1 MLKLRKN
8 KKGFTL
14 VELIVVIAIMAVLA
28 GVVAGV
34 TVSQLNK
41 QTDKTGATQANTVAS
56 FISENA
62 LTGDEEA
69 TQIVKSISVTEDGKT
84 TYKNV
89 FIVEKVKN
97 LIDAQYTAASI
108 PVKNAT
114 NNTIGDKK
122 GQVYI
127 TFGGVPTTDQT
138 IADTV
143 IVTYNPKASGTK
155 TTTFII
161 NADGVISKPGETETP
176 VDTKPDSGKQEGQS
190 GGKVTQ

>member
-62 LTGDEEA
+62 LISDEDA
-69 TQIVKSISVTEDGKT
+69 TPIVKSILVPATET
-84 TYKNV
+84 TPATYKNV
-89 FIVEKVKN
+89 FIVANVKT
-97 LIDAQYTAASI
+97 LITNQYTAASI

-114 NNTIGDKK
+114 DEGVDVNKS
-122 GQVYI
+122 GQVII
-127 TFGGVPTTDQT
+127 TFGGVPTTVQT

-143 IVTYNPKASGTK
+143 IVTYKPKASGTA
-155 TTTFII
+155 TTTFTIS
-161 NADGVISKPGETETP
+161 ADGIV
-176 VDTKPDSGKQEGQS
+176 TKS
-190 GGKVTQ
+190 

>member
-62 LTGDEEA
+62 LISDEDV
-69 TQIVKSISVTEDGKT
+69 TPIVKSILVPATET
-84 TYKNV
+84 TPATYKNV
-89 FIVEKVKN
+89 FIVANVKT
-97 LIDAQYTAASI
+97 LITNQYTAASI

-114 NNTIGDKK
+114 DEGVNVNKS
-122 GQVYI
+122 GQVII
-127 TFGGVPTTDQT
+127 TFGNETGEGASAT
-138 IADTV
+138 ADTV
-143 IVTYNPKASGTK
+143 IVTYKPKASGTA
-155 TTTFII
+155 TTTFTIS
-161 NADGVISKPGETETP
+161 ADGV
-176 VDTKPDSGKQEGQS
+176 VTKS
-190 GGKVTQ
+190 

>member
-62 LTGDEEA
+62 LISDEDA
-69 TQIVKSISVTEDGKT
+69 TPIVKSILVPATET
-84 TYKNV
+84 TQATYKNV
-89 FIVEKVKN
+89 LVSLYI
-97 LIDAQYTAASI
+97 YTY
-108 PVKNAT
+108 T
-114 NNTIGDKK
+114 L
-122 GQVYI
+122 
-127 TFGGVPTTDQT
+127 
-138 IADTV
+138 
-143 IVTYNPKASGTK
+143 
-155 TTTFII
+155 
-161 NADGVISKPGETETP
+161 
-176 VDTKPDSGKQEGQS
+176 
-190 GGKVTQ
+190 

>member
-69 TQIVKSISVTEDGKT
+69 TQIVKSTSVTENGT
-84 TYKNV
+84 TTDKNV
-89 FIVEKVKN
+89 FIVKKVKD
-97 LIDAQYTAASI
+97 LITAQYTAASI
-108 PVKNAT
+108 PVENAN

-127 TFGGVPTTDQT
+127 TFGNVTGTGDDAT
-138 IADTV
+138 ADTV
-143 IVTYNPKASGTK
+143 IVTYKPKASGTK
-155 TTTFII
+155 TTTFTI
-161 NADGVISKPGETETP
+161 NADGV
-176 VDTKPDSGKQEGQS
+176 VTKSEA
-190 GGKVTQ
+190 

>member
-41 QTDKTGATQANTVAS
+41 QTDKTGATQANTVAQFLS
-56 FISENA
+56 QCA
-62 LTGDEEA
+62 LTGDELA
-69 TQIVKSISVTEDGKT
+69 TQIIKSVEVTEGNNT

-89 FIVEKVKN
+89 FEVAKVKE
-97 LIDAQYTAASI
+97 LISAQYNAASI
-108 PVKNAT
+108 PVVNGANNA
-114 NNTIGDKK
+114 IGDTK

-127 TFGGVPTTDQT
+127 TFGGVPTDDQT

-143 IVTYNPKASGTK
+143 IVTYKPKASGTA
-155 TTTFII
+155 TTTFTIS
-161 NADGVISKPGETETP
+161 ADGV
-176 VDTKPDSGKQEGQS
+176 VTKS
-190 GGKVTQ
+190 

>member
-62 LTGDEEA
+62 LISDEDA
-69 TQIVKSISVTEDGKT
+69 TPIVKSILVPATSTT
-84 TYKNV
+84 PATYKNV
-89 FIVEKVKN
+89 FIVANVKT
-97 LIDAQYTAASI
+97 LITNQYTAASI

-114 NNTIGDKK
+114 DEGVNVNKS
-122 GQVYI
+122 GQVII
-127 TFGGVPTTDQT
+127 TFGNETGEGADAT
-138 IADTV
+138 ADTV
-143 IVTYNPKASGTK
+143 IVTYKPKASGTA
-155 TTTFII
+155 TTTFTIS
-161 NADGVISKPGETETP
+161 ADGIV
-176 VDTKPDSGKQEGQS
+176 TKS
-190 GGKVTQ
+190 

>member
-62 LTGDEEA
+62 LISDEDA
-69 TQIVKSISVTEDGKT
+69 TPIVKSILVPATTDT
-84 TYKNV
+84 PATYKNV
-89 FIVEKVKN
+89 FIVANVKT
-97 LIDAQYTAASI
+97 LITNQYTAASI

-114 NNTIGDKK
+114 DAGVDVNKS
-122 GQVYI
+122 GQVII

-143 IVTYNPKASGTK
+143 IVTYKPKASGTA
-155 TTTFII
+155 TTTFTIS
-161 NADGVISKPGETETP
+161 ADGIV
-176 VDTKPDSGKQEGQS
+176 TKS
-190 GGKVTQ
+190 

>member
-69 TQIVKSISVTEDGKT
+69 TQIVKSISVTEGST
-84 TYKNV
+84 TTDKNV
-89 FIVEKVKN
+89 FIIKKVKD

-108 PVKNAT
+108 PVVNAT
-114 NNTIGDKK
+114 NNTIGATK

-127 TFGGVPTTDQT
+127 TFGNVTGTGDTAT
-138 IADTV
+138 ADTV
-143 IVTYNPKASGTK
+143 IVTYKPKASGTK
-155 TTTFII
+155 TTTFTI
-161 NADGVISKPGETETP
+161 NADGVVTKTEA
-176 VDTKPDSGKQEGQS
+176 
-190 GGKVTQ
+190 

>member
-56 FISENA
+56 FISECA
-62 LTGDEEA
+62 LTGDEPA
-69 TQIVKSISVTEDGKT
+69 TQIVKSISVTDTESGT
-84 TYKNV
+84 TTDKNV
-89 FIVEKVKN
+89 FDIQKVKD

-108 PVKNAT
+108 TVENAT
-114 NNTIGDKK
+114 NNTVGSDKGK
-122 GQVYI
+122 VYI
-127 TFGGVPTTDQT
+127 TFGGVPEDDTT

-143 IVTYNPKASGTK
+143 IVTYKPKASGTA
-155 TTTFII
+155 TTTFTIS
-161 NADGVISKPGETETP
+161 ADGIV
-176 VDTKPDSGKQEGQS
+176 TKS
-190 GGKVTQ
+190 